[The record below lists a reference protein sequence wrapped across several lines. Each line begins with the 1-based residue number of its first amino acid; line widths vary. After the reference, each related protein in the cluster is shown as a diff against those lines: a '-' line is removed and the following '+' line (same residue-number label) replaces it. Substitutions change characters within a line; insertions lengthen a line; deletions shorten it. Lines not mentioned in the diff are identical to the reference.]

1 MHASVRHQVL
11 THTRTLYRGFCA
23 SPLLFQ
29 MLFNAPGRWE
39 LYLSHVQSEA
49 QAMAVTLANALGERR
64 VWLDVL
70 MEDVSLP
77 AIEEGARCSGS
88 FVALLTPSFFASEA
102 CVREFERAV
111 ADEARRG
118 RVLLTCP
125 ATHAAEQI
133 LDTAPVSVQ
142 VWRAAALPRVLVLD
156 FSDPELL
163 AVGVTKLERELAALV
178 ATSAGGS
185 GGRGGGAGDSDAQA
199 DGAGNGGEGD
209 GGSGG
214 DGGRDGGGASA
225 AAGTC
230 GPEATGVG
238 PEAVGPAVGPAAEPE
253 AVVGASDFFIDVTSG
268 SGNQYSL
275 LLRISGASATLT
287 KQNPDGSVTI
297 FKGRAP
303 DQLGMIR
310 LDGIQAS
317 NRGAFILGQ
326 FPYNREP
333 GKNFKLQANQFA
345 NGDQVWDCTFR

>member
-1 MHASVRHQVL
+1 MS
-11 THTRTLYRGFCA
+11 
-23 SPLLFQ
+23 
-29 MLFNAPGRWE
+29 LFNAPGKWD

-77 AIEEGARCSGS
+77 AIEEGARCSSS

-118 RVLLTCP
+118 RVLLACP
-125 ATHAAEQI
+125 ATHAAEPI
-133 LDTAPVSVQ
+133 LDTAPVQVQ
-142 VWRAAALPRVLVLD
+142 VWRAAAVPRVFVLD

-163 AVGVTKLERELAALV
+163 AVGVAKLEREMAALAA
-178 ATSAGGS
+178 AAAAAAA
-185 GGRGGGAGDSDAQA
+185 RGGGGGGGGSDSFGEGEDEGDADA
-199 DGAGNGGEGD
+199 DGAGGGRGD
-209 GGSGG
+209 GGGSDREDDGG
-214 DGGRDGGGASA
+214 DGGDGVGRPTSRFVASA
-225 AAGTC
+225 ARA
-230 GPEATGVG
+230 PVATGVG
-238 PEAVGPAVGPAAEPE
+238 PPPAVAAAAGPAAVPE

-326 FPYNREP
+326 FPYNREA